1 MIEPINADT
10 KINGKGHPA
19 KVRIPD
25 MFGSIMFATPI
36 VNAHHF
42 KVKAA
47 ADAFI
52 ADYLK
57 MDKHEATKNRKA
69 DFCFCASAMA
79 PHADAEALRTMV
91 DWLNWIF
98 NFNDDFDEGQLDRD
112 PVAAEEEIRHTLAVQ
127 DGAEV
132 PDREQYSLR
141 YLFRTIWDRVKERAY
156 PDVQMQFKTT
166 HKRHLDGLLHQV
178 EATRDGNGQ
187 PRTEED
193 YIRMRR
199 RTVGGYPC
207 ISLIAHSDIVSYKK
221 DVKSGIE
228 HNFVTV
234 LKKNGFT
241 TQQAM
246 DRAGELQDECYRRW
260 YLALASMP
268 IWGESVDREK
278 ESPKLEVA
286 IAGGGIAGLITAI
299 ALLKHPNVNVQVY
312 ERAPEFKEIGAS
324 IALGPNG
331 LRTLDRL
338 GVENALAE
346 GFAQRQKSG
355 YPMIYRHWKTGEV
368 IDYDVH
374 NTVQSKKHATAR
386 FHRAHLHQ
394 ALLENLPEGIVHL
407 GKTTIDV
414 KADPDE
420 GATIYFE
427 DGTTATADIVIGA
440 DGLRSKVRK
449 TFVPEHELHWTGW
462 VAFRAVFDADRLK
475 DVEYPDDAAH
485 WAGHETTF
493 FHSHLG
499 RGLFTIVGG
508 YHADPQD
515 PKSPGKDA
523 KWDEDG
529 SVEEFKRLYQHW
541 NLTIRAFIDATPYIK
556 LFPNYAGAAL
566 DTWSFSNRVALVGD
580 AAHTHGG
587 SFAAGGSLAI
597 DDAYALYRSLD
608 HVWPPSSAQ
617 TGKPTKAELAQV
629 FELYEATRK
638 PHLDK
643 LLGIVHKNIAGQKSN
658 IERATTETD
667 EQLIRRVKGRMNPSW
682 ISEHDVVAA
691 FERAVERIEG
701 GQKTVQ
707 DLRPRL

>member
-1 MIEPINADT
+1 M
-10 KINGKGHPA
+10 
-19 KVRIPD
+19 
-25 MFGSIMFATPI
+25 
-36 VNAHHF
+36 
-42 KVKAA
+42 
-47 ADAFI
+47 
-52 ADYLK
+52 
-57 MDKHEATKNRKA
+57 
-69 DFCFCASAMA
+69 SA
-79 PHADAEALRTMV
+79 
-91 DWLNWIF
+91 
-98 NFNDDFDEGQLDRD
+98 Q
-112 PVAAEEEIRHTLAVQ
+112 
-127 DGAEV
+127 
-132 PDREQYSLR
+132 
-141 YLFRTIWDRVKERAY
+141 
-156 PDVQMQFKTT
+156 
-166 HKRHLDGLLHQV
+166 
-178 EATRDGNGQ
+178 
-187 PRTEED
+187 
-193 YIRMRR
+193 
-199 RTVGGYPC
+199 
-207 ISLIAHSDIVSYKK
+207 K
-221 DVKSGIE
+221 DS
-228 HNFVTV
+228 F
-234 LKKNGFT
+234 
-241 TQQAM
+241 
-246 DRAGELQDECYRRW
+246 
-260 YLALASMP
+260 
-268 IWGESVDREK
+268 
-278 ESPKLEVA
+278 KLEVA

-338 GVENALAE
+338 GVQNALVE

-368 IDYDVH
+368 IDHDVH

-386 FHRAHLHQ
+386 FHRAHLHH

-407 GKTTIDV
+407 GKTTVDV

-420 GATIYFE
+420 GATLYFE
-427 DGTTATADIVIGA
+427 DGTTATADIVVGA

-475 DVEYPDDAAH
+475 DVEYPEDAAH

-499 RGLFTIVGG
+499 KGLFTIVGG
-508 YHADPQD
+508 YHTDPKD
-515 PKSPGKDA
+515 PKSPGQDA

-529 SVEEFKRLYQHW
+529 SVEEFKRLYQYW
-541 NLTIRAFIDATPYIK
+541 NSTIRAFIDATPYVK

-566 DTWSFSNRVALVGD
+566 DTWSFSDRVALVGD

-608 HVWPPSSAQ
+608 HIWPPSSAQ
-617 TGKPTKAELAQV
+617 TRKPTKAQLAQV
-629 FELYEATRK
+629 FKLYEATRK

-643 LLGIVHKNIAGQKSN
+643 LLGIVHKNISGQKSN
-658 IERATTETD
+658 IDRATTETD
-667 EQLIRRVKGRMNPSW
+667 EQLIRRVKERMNPSW

-701 GQKTVQ
+701 REKTVEE
-707 DLRPRL
+707 PRARL

>member
-1 MIEPINADT
+1 MIATINGDT
-10 KINGKGHPA
+10 KVNGRSHPTE
-19 KVRIPD
+19 VRIPD
-25 MFGSIMFATPI
+25 MFGSIMSATPM
-36 VNAHHF
+36 VNPHHF

-57 MDKHEATKNRKA
+57 MEKHEVEKNRKA

-79 PHADAEALRTMV
+79 SHADAEALRTMV

-98 NFNDDFDEGQLDRD
+98 YFDEGQLDRD
-112 PVAAEEEIRHTLAVQ
+112 PVAAEKEIRHTLAVLE
-127 DGAEV
+127 DGTET
-132 PDREQYSLR
+132 PDREQYPML
-141 YLFRTIWDRVKERAY
+141 YLFRTIWDRVKKA
-156 PDVQMQFKTT
+156 
-166 HKRHLDGLLHQV
+166 GLPKELLYGALLLASV
-178 EATRDGNGQ
+178 EATRDGDGQ

-207 ISLIAHSDIVSYKK
+207 ISLIAYAHNVNLSQEAFEHPSVQECIAVGCELAWIHIDIVSYKK
-221 DVKSGIE
+221 DVKSAQKDS
-228 HNFVTV
+228 F
-234 LKKNGFT
+234 
-241 TQQAM
+241 
-246 DRAGELQDECYRRW
+246 
-260 YLALASMP
+260 
-268 IWGESVDREK
+268 
-278 ESPKLEVA
+278 KLEVA

-338 GVENALAE
+338 GVQNALAE

-368 IDYDVH
+368 IDHDVH

-386 FHRAHLHQ
+386 FHRAHLHH

-407 GKTTIDV
+407 GKTTVDV

-420 GATIYFE
+420 GATLYFE
-427 DGTTATADIVIGA
+427 DGTTATADIVVGA

-475 DVEYPDDAAH
+475 DVEYPEDAAH

-499 RGLFTIVGG
+499 KGLFTIVGG
-508 YHADPQD
+508 YHADPKD
-515 PKSPGKDA
+515 PKSPGQDA

-541 NLTIRAFIDATPYIK
+541 NSTIRAFIDATPYVK

-566 DTWSFSNRVALVGD
+566 DTWSFSDRVALVGD

-608 HVWPPSSAQ
+608 HIWPPSSAQ
-617 TGKPTKAELAQV
+617 TGKPTKAQLAQV
-629 FELYEATRK
+629 FKLYEATRK

-643 LLGIVHKNIAGQKSN
+643 LLGIVHKNISGQKSN
-658 IERATTETD
+658 IDRATTETD
-667 EQLIRRVKGRMNPSW
+667 EQLIRRVKERMNPSW

-701 GQKTVQ
+701 REKTVEE
-707 DLRPRL
+707 PRARL